1 MSKTRPIDTDE
12 SARTLLNVCPM
23 ATDPSAR
30 GDVHQPRPDHGL
42 TTVLVVDDDEDSRD
56 SVAEML
62 RDEGFDVR
70 TACDGYEAL
79 ERIALEP
86 RPAAMVLD
94 LGMPRMGGREVLSR
108 LQGQGDLANIPVCVL
123 SGELLD
129 ASTLPLGAMLA
140 IPKPLLVHRLV
151 QILEWLHE
159 CSRTRP
165 RN

>member
-1 MSKTRPIDTDE
+1 MAIDS
-12 SARTLLNVCPM
+12 SANGALHPQ
-23 ATDPSAR
+23 AP
-30 GDVHQPRPDHGL
+30 HQRL
-42 TTVLVVDDDEDSRD
+42 ATVLVVDDDEDSRD
-56 SVAEML
+56 SVADML

-108 LQGQGDLANIPVCVL
+108 LQGRGDLARIPVCVL

-129 ASTLPLGAMLA
+129 ASELPLGAMLA

-151 QILEWLHE
+151 QILEWLRE
-159 CSRTRP
+159 CSRATH

>member
-1 MSKTRPIDTDE
+1 
-12 SARTLLNVCPM
+12 M
-23 ATDPSAR
+23 ATHSSPDGS
-30 GDVHQPRPDHGL
+30 DHQLAPGRL
-42 TTVLVVDDDEDSRD
+42 LATVLVVDDDEDSRD
-56 SVAEML
+56 SVADML

-70 TACDGYEAL
+70 TASDGYEAL

-129 ASTLPLGAMLA
+129 ASQLPLGAMLA

-151 QILEWLHE
+151 QILEWLRE
-159 CSRTRP
+159 CSRAMP